1 MYRESFLWL
10 YAFRVGML
18 ESLMLVLIF
27 FVSGIIISTI
37 GAMTGLGGGFLAV
50 PFLILVWGKSR
61 PDAVL
66 TSFVLIL
73 GNSIS
78 SSLSYFRSRMVEV
91 KLALVMF
98 LCTIPSVI
106 IGYVLLQ
113 RIHSALFDLSFAAI
127 LMAVTVLT
135 LTTKRDKDADKH
147 MNVRFRDIPF
157 PVYVLSFIAGL
168 LGSLFGIGGGA
179 VFMPTQVAY
188 LKMRVR
194 IAVATSMTVIAAMA
208 AFRVFIVSG
217 GVFDYGIAIPFML
230 GAMVGGQIGAGIAK
244 KVKGRILLYAL
255 SACLLFI
262 ALYMAGSAIL
272 SFL

>member
-1 MYRESFLWL
+1 MVEVLL
-10 YAFRVGML
+10 TT
-18 ESLMLVLIF
+18 LIF
-27 FVSGIIISTI
+27 FLSGIVISTI

-50 PFLILVWGKSR
+50 PFLIIFWGQSR

-78 SSLSYFRSRMVEV
+78 SSISYLRSKMVELR
-91 KLALVMF
+91 LALVMF
-98 LCTIPSVI
+98 VCTIPSVV
-106 IGYVLLQ
+106 IGYLLLQ
-113 RIHSALFDLSFAAI
+113 RIHSALFDLAFAALLI
-127 LMAVTVLT
+127 VVTALT
-135 LTTKRDKDADKH
+135 LATKRDKDADKH
-147 MNVRFRDIPF
+147 CGIKFRDIPF

-208 AFRVFIVSG
+208 LFRVFIVSG
-217 GVFDYGIAIPFML
+217 GVFDYELAIPMML
-230 GAMVGGQIGAGIAK
+230 GGLVGGQIGSAIAK
-244 KVKGRILLYAL
+244 RVKGRFLLYVL
-255 SACLLFI
+255 GACLIFI
-262 ALYMAGSAIL
+262 ALYMGGSAIL
-272 SFL
+272 GLG